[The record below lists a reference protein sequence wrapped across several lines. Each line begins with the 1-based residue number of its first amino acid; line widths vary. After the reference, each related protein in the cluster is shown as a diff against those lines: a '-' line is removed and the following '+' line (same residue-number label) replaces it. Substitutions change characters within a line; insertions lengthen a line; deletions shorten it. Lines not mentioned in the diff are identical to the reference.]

1 MNLKKFLP
9 FAIAIIVFAIASV
22 LYFNPVLSGKQIKQ
36 SDITQFIGMSKDVKE
51 YRAERGEEPY
61 WLDNA
66 FSGMPAYQVSAYYP
80 NDFVRY
86 IDKAIRF
93 LPRPAD
99 YLFLYFLSFF
109 LLLTALKVDWKL
121 AVLGSLSFGFSTYLI
136 IIFGAGHNAK
146 AHAIGYMPM
155 VVAGVI
161 YIFRKRYL
169 LGFVL
174 TALAMGLE
182 VYSNHPQMTYYL
194 GFCLLI
200 LAIVE
205 LVEAFKAKTLPIFFK
220 QAAILVAAMLIGIG
234 ANSTRLLAM
243 KEYADYSTRGKSEL
257 TITPDGMPK
266 EKSSGLDKEY
276 ITEYSYGI
284 AETFNLMIPRFMGG
298 GTVEELGESSNF
310 YQVLEQNAGRSVAK
324 DYSSQVLTYWGKQPI
339 VEAPAY
345 IGVIVFFLFFLGIFL
360 VKGRLKYWLV
370 AATIFSIVLSWG
382 KNFSIVT
389 NFFIDYVPLY
399 NKFRA
404 VSSIQV
410 IAELCVPLLG
420 VLALKE
426 FFSSENSSEEK
437 EDAVKKAFYIVGGIS
452 LLFLLFG
459 SSLFAFVGLRDV
471 QYQQLPELIDAL
483 IADRKS
489 MLFNDSL
496 RSLLLVLAVAGMLWA
511 YLKGKLKQ
519 VPVLIVLGGLII
531 FDLVSIDANYVNKE
545 DFTSARRV
553 QKPFTATKADTEILK
568 DKGYYR
574 VVNFSVSPMQDGR
587 TSYFHNSIGGY
598 HAAKMKRYQELFD
611 YQIAK
616 NNMEVLSMLNTKY
629 FIISDEQFKENP
641 KANGNAWFVNSL
653 KEVNS
658 TNEEII
664 ALDSLN
670 TKLEAVINSKEFKVE
685 VDTFQKDSTA
695 TISLVKKDLTELVY
709 ESNTN
714 SNQFAVFSEIYYKDG
729 WNAYIDG
736 KSVPYYRV
744 NYVLRGMEVPKGKHT
759 ITFKY
764 EPRVIKTGSLLSL
777 FCYALLLIIPIGW
790 FVIKRKKN

>member
-51 YRAERGEEPY
+51 YRAEKGEEPY

-155 VVAGVI
+155 VIAGVI

-169 LGFVL
+169 LGFIL
-174 TALAMGLE
+174 TALAMALE
-182 VYSNHPQMTYYL
+182 IYSNHPQMTYYL

-200 LAIVE
+200 LAVVE
-205 LVEAFKAKTLPIFFK
+205 GIEAFKSRTLPVFFK
-220 QAAILVAAMLIGIG
+220 QSAILVAAMLIGIG

-257 TITPDGMPK
+257 TITPEGMPK

-284 AETFNLMIPRFMGG
+284 AETFNLLIPRFMGG
-298 GTVEELGESSNF
+298 GTVEELGENSNF

-345 IGVIVFFLFFLGIFL
+345 IGAIVFFLFFLGIFL

-459 SSLFAFVGLRDV
+459 SSLFAFEGLRDA

-496 RSLLLVLAVAGMLWA
+496 RSLLLVLAVAGMLWF

-616 NNMEVLSMLNTKY
+616 NNMEVLNMLNTKY
-629 FIISDEQFKENP
+629 FIISDEQFQENP

-658 TNEEII
+658 ANEEIVT
-664 ALDSLN
+664 LDSLN
-670 TKLEAVINSKEFKVE
+670 TKSEAVINSKEFKVE

-695 TISLVKKDLTELVY
+695 TISLVKKDLTELMY

-764 EPRVIKTGSLLSL
+764 EPSVIKTGSLLSL

>member
-51 YRAERGEEPY
+51 YRAEKGEEPY

-86 IDKAIRF
+86 VDKVIRF

-109 LLLTALKVDWKL
+109 LLLTALKVEWKL

-155 VVAGVI
+155 VIAGVI

-169 LGFVL
+169 LGFIL
-174 TALAMGLE
+174 TALAMALE
-182 VYSNHPQMTYYL
+182 IYSNHPQMTYYL

-200 LAIVE
+200 LVIVE
-205 LVEAFKAKTLPIFFK
+205 GVEAFKSRTLPVFFK
-220 QAAILVAAMLIGIG
+220 QSAILVVAMLIGIG

-257 TITPDGMPK
+257 TINPDGTPK
-266 EKSSGLDKEY
+266 EKSTGLDKEY

-298 GTVEELGESSNF
+298 GTVEELGEGSNF

-324 DYSSQVLTYWGKQPI
+324 EYSSQVLTYWGKQPI

-382 KNFSIVT
+382 KNFSIIT
-389 NFFIDYVPLY
+389 NFFIDYIPLY

-420 VLALKE
+420 ILALKE

-437 EDAVKKAFYIVGGIS
+437 ENAVKKAFYIVGGIS

-459 SSLFAFVGLRDV
+459 SSLFAFEGLRD
-471 QYQQLPELIDAL
+471 A
-483 IADRKS
+483 
-489 MLFNDSL
+489 
-496 RSLLLVLAVAGMLWA
+496 
-511 YLKGKLKQ
+511 
-519 VPVLIVLGGLII
+519 
-531 FDLVSIDANYVNKE
+531 
-545 DFTSARRV
+545 
-553 QKPFTATKADTEILK
+553 
-568 DKGYYR
+568 
-574 VVNFSVSPMQDGR
+574 
-587 TSYFHNSIGGY
+587 
-598 HAAKMKRYQELFD
+598 
-611 YQIAK
+611 
-616 NNMEVLSMLNTKY
+616 
-629 FIISDEQFKENP
+629 
-641 KANGNAWFVNSL
+641 
-653 KEVNS
+653 
-658 TNEEII
+658 
-664 ALDSLN
+664 
-670 TKLEAVINSKEFKVE
+670 
-685 VDTFQKDSTA
+685 
-695 TISLVKKDLTELVY
+695 
-709 ESNTN
+709 
-714 SNQFAVFSEIYYKDG
+714 
-729 WNAYIDG
+729 
-736 KSVPYYRV
+736 
-744 NYVLRGMEVPKGKHT
+744 
-759 ITFKY
+759 
-764 EPRVIKTGSLLSL
+764 
-777 FCYALLLIIPIGW
+777 
-790 FVIKRKKN
+790 